1 MDFHK
6 TVKKCRIM
14 LFLCIF
20 KATEVIEINIRSQT
34 IIALISLKV
43 CGHLLAS
50 PGEGR
55 RS

>member
-1 MDFHK
+1 MQDYAAFMY
-6 TVKKCRIM
+6 I
-14 LFLCIF
+14 
-20 KATEVIEINIRSQT
+20 KATEVIEIKIRSQT

-50 PGEGR
+50 PGEGC

>member
-1 MDFHK
+1 MQDYAVFMY
-6 TVKKCRIM
+6 I
-14 LFLCIF
+14 
-20 KATEVIEINIRSQT
+20 KATEVIEIKIRSQT